1 MLDEW
6 FEKKVDEACEAIPAY
21 ANPRKIRLA
30 NSAVGWR
37 LYLYGSSMKRAVM
50 SALVHIR
57 SEDDMNLF
65 MRETAEKSAR
75 LAYGIYKR
83 GTLFDDDDND
93 SPLCATGCILPL
105 STSKICKIRS
115 AAHSHSHM
123 MH

>member
-1 MLDEW
+1 MLLDEW

-57 SEDDMNLF
+57 SEDDINLF
-65 MRETAEKSAR
+65 DEGNGGEERRRDGACLR
-75 LAYGIYKR
+75 L
-83 GTLFDDDDND
+83 F
-93 SPLCATGCILPL
+93 
-105 STSKICKIRS
+105 
-115 AAHSHSHM
+115 
-123 MH
+123 